1 MPKSYVD
8 EIIVRYL
15 MKEGYLIS
23 QGGLVFIT
31 ERKNRKKVSGW
42 SDIDIFAVRPD
53 EPPLVIQCK
62 SFSGTEKSTK
72 IVERVTNWFNNAI
85 EFLENSDYKK
95 WALNGEYRKI
105 FVVDYSVKKT
115 EEELKKN
122 GIEVWKYMDILKK
135 LLKKLKKEQER
146 LPQGR
151 IGKEEDTLLRIFSDM
166 VRRGLINE
174 KIIEDTNI

>member
-23 QGGLVFIT
+23 QGVWFSLPKEKTG
-31 ERKNRKKVSGW
+31 KKVSGW

-105 FVVDYSVKKT
+105 FVVDYSVKK
-115 EEELKKN
+115 N
-122 GIEVWKYMDILKK
+122 
-135 LLKKLKKEQER
+135 
-146 LPQGR
+146 
-151 IGKEEDTLLRIFSDM
+151 
-166 VRRGLINE
+166 RRGAEKKWYRSLEIYGYIKKIVEKTKKRTRKITSRKDWERRRYFAKNIFRYGKTRIN
-174 KIIEDTNI
+174 K